1 MRLFLNCE
9 SRENWESILDSCVEK
24 YNYDLLEEKK
34 IEFKSKARSFV
45 KNYQFLVQ
53 VKSFKNSN
61 WESLNSFLKLLVN
74 KLPQLDNSDL
84 SAGIINSVDIES
96 YRVELLASQSINLS
110 GENTLSPI
118 AKNIVS
124 GNSQSRSENGGTITK
139 VAHTF
144 GIGRASIYRW
154 LSRPKLSATKVKSRQ
169 RKLD

>member
-1 MRLFLNCE
+1 MYKRQ
-9 SRENWESILDSCVEK
+9 ILDICVEK
-24 YNYDLLEEKK
+24 YNYDLLEEEK

-53 VKSFKNSN
+53 VKCLKISY

-124 GNSQSRSENGGTITK
+124 GNSQSRSDKVSQIIEEFNNRFGGNIVWENEDRAWKFLLEELPEK
-139 VAHTF
+139 VR
-144 GIGRASIYRW
+144 GNGEY
-154 LSRPKLSATKVKSRQ
+154 KLS
-169 RKLD
+169 LIHI